1 MNNLA
6 FQIYGS
12 NKSGIFQSTWKTDNA
27 GVSSSTQIELPL
39 LSGGTY
45 NFWIDWGDGS
55 TTNVTSYSQR
65 THTYASAGTY
75 TLRATGTSGRLT
87 LTSAPNNWI
96 IQDGG
101 L

>member
-12 NKSGIFQSTWKTDNA
+12 TKSGIFQSTWKTDNA

-75 TLRATGTSGRLT
+75 TIRAAGTAGRLT

-96 IQDGG
+96 ITDGG